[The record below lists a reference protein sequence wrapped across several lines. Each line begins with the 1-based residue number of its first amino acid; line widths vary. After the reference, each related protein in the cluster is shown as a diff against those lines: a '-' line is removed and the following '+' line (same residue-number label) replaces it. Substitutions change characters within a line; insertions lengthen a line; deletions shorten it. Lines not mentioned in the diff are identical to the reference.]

1 MDYRERFRVIN
12 NTTAEKLLGK
22 NYYNHHQQDY
32 SSVIIEYTD
41 DGSVDYIGEDGG
53 EPEDQ
58 TLGRDWSWV
67 VPTLNYAHNN
77 ERFLRFCDS
86 WLAIGLRAAMD
97 MYQC

>member
-1 MDYRERFRVIN
+1 MDYRNRFRIVD
-12 NTTAEKLLGK
+12 NTEAEKLLGNK
-22 NYYNHHQQDY
+22 FSNDFPNDL
-32 SSVIIEYTD
+32 SGVIIEYTN
-41 DGSVDYIGEDGG
+41 DGSIEYIAQDGG

-58 TLGRDWSWV
+58 TLFRDWKWV
-67 VPTLNYAHNN
+67 VGALNYAHNN